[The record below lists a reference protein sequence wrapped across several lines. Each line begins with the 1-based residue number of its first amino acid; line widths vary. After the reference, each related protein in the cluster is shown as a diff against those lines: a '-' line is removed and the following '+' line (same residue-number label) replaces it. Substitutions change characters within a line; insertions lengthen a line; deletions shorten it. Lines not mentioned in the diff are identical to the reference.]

1 MLFDWT
7 GKKLDEDVKEV
18 DMVLEGINALSVA
31 LKRSKQYGVELP
43 IIYVVDAVI
52 NHNTDAAKTV
62 AAHMRRENKIELT
75 SSTLDIN
82 FKSFF

>member
-1 MLFDWT
+1 MKML
-7 GKKLDEDVKEV
+7 KKSAWF
-18 DMVLEGINALSVA
+18 LEGINALSVA

-62 AAHMRRENKIELT
+62 ATHMRQENKIELT